1 MTHKTTMADIA
12 RLAGVSTPTV
22 SRVLND
28 SPLVNKETRARVLDV
43 IREHDYRINEGA
55 RNLRLRQTG
64 TVAVIWS
71 SDPGLDQSLSDP
83 FLLPMLGKIADTLE
97 RHGYDCLLTAG
108 RTEGEDVFDDY
119 LRRRKADG
127 LIVIGQ
133 GRSDAALR
141 GIAGRGA
148 SIVVWGAVAPGQPYC
163 AVGSDNAL
171 GGYLA
176 TRHLLEGGSHRL
188 VFLGDIGHFEI
199 ALRYQG
205 FERALAERPA
215 ARAVAGPVAAHFS
228 SRSGFELVAE
238 LLDRG
243 IEFDGIVASSDAI
256 AMGAIRAVVK
266 KGRAVPGDIAVV
278 GYDDIPSAAYFH
290 PPLSTVR
297 QDTAIGG
304 VMLAERL
311 LALLAGE
318 TAAPVV
324 LPTELIVRESSR
336 RAARRGTSRGRMKQL
351 PESRRRPR

>member
-1 MTHKTTMADIA
+1 MTQKMTMADIA

-28 SPLVNKETRARVLDV
+28 SPLVNEVTRARVLDV
-43 IREHDYRINEGA
+43 IRKHDYRINEGA
-55 RNLRLRQTG
+55 RNLRLKQTG

-83 FLLPMLGKIADTLE
+83 FLLPMLGKIADTVE

-108 RTEGEDVFDDY
+108 HTRGGDLFDSY

-141 GIAGRGA
+141 EIAERGA
-148 SIVVWGAVAPGQPYC
+148 PIVVWGAVVPGQPYC
-163 AVGSDNAL
+163 AVGSDNTL

-176 TRHLLEGGSHRL
+176 ARHLIEGGSRNL
-188 VFLGDIGHFEI
+188 VFLGDTGHLEI

-205 FERALAERPA
+205 FERALAERPD
-215 ARAVAGPVAAHFS
+215 ARAAADPVAAHFS

-243 IEFDGIVASSDAI
+243 VEFDGIVASSDAI

-266 KGRAVPGDIAVV
+266 KGRAVPVDVAVV

-290 PPLSTVR
+290 PPLSTIH

-304 VMLAERL
+304 VYLAERL

-318 TAAPVV
+318 PAAPVI

-336 RAARRGTSRGRMKQL
+336 RVRGKDTFRDRTKRSKG
-351 PESRRRPR
+351 SRRRPR